1 MIWRLTP
8 EMVHKAIINSGA
20 HEGSF
25 AIFESKRAIIPLK
38 LAQVRTPAAN
48 ILKQEMLSL
57 GGDAVTPMSTI
68 LGTDKYVDVILL
80 GTGKQYALLLDK
92 LSDLPFFGLEN
103 WRSELQQ
110 VLNAEVSRIQ
120 LPNGSLLHHQKTL
133 VMGIVNLTPDSF
145 FEGSRMLLVG
155 KGNVVGS
162 NPEAVL
168 DVVQEMLESGAD
180 IIDLGAESTRPGAV
194 PLKADEEQKRLLP
207 SLKALRLKYPDLIIS
222 VDTYHPET
230 ALMVAEEGADIIND
244 VSGEDAPEMRNV
256 VEQYKLPWV
265 ITHNGPGGILRVT
278 EELLVRAEKLELPK
292 DKVILDP
299 GIGFGKDV
307 AENLD
312 ILQNLS
318 MLTCYGYPVLL
329 GASRKSVIGSV
340 LDLPPQERLE
350 GTLAISAHA
359 TEQGVNVIRVHDVK
373 ENVRAIRM
381 IEKIRG

>member
-1 MIWRLTP
+1 MIWRLAP

-25 AIFESKRAIIPLK
+25 AIFESKSAIIPLK
-38 LAQVRTPAAN
+38 LAKVRTPAAN

-68 LGTDKYVDVILL
+68 LGTDEYVDIILL
-80 GTGKQYALLLDK
+80 GTKKQYALLQDK
-92 LSDLPFFGLEN
+92 LAALPFFGLEN

-110 VLNAEVSRIQ
+110 VLNTEACRIQ
-120 LPNGSLLHHQKTL
+120 LPNGSLMHNQKTL

-145 FEGSRMLLVG
+145 FEGSRMLFVG
-155 KGNVVGS
+155 KGNVAGS
-162 NPEAVL
+162 NTEAVL
-168 DVVQEMLESGAD
+168 DVVREMLEDGAD

-194 PLKADEEQKRLLP
+194 PLNAAEEQKRLLP
-207 SLKALRLKYPDLIIS
+207 SLKVLRKKYPDLIIS

-230 ALMVAEEGADIIND
+230 AMLVAEEGADIIND

-256 VEQYKLPWV
+256 VEKYKLPWV

-278 EELLVRAEKLELPK
+278 EELLARAEKLQLPK

-350 GTLAISAHA
+350 GTLAISVHA
-359 TEQGVNVIRVHDVK
+359 VEQGVNVIRVHDVK

-381 IEKIRG
+381 MEKIR